1 MTVSPDKYGMPLRKG
16 LKGYR
21 KMRVG
26 AYRIVYRIVG
36 EQIRIIIIGHR
47 KDVYA
52 KKQTPDLN

>member
-1 MTVSPDKYGMPLRKG
+1 MVSPDKYGMPLKRG

-52 KKQTPDLN
+52 KSKSRI